1 MTDVCE
7 MNPQDPVELIRHL
20 ADRVAADHG
29 SAATDLAHA
38 VEALA
43 QESVELGTNDLL
55 DRGIQLIAEHTGAD
69 GAVVYRYDHDRVRV
83 VRRLRSGWSPRP
95 EELPSNW
102 FPWSLGQVSPTRFL
116 FVADSRNLPIGP
128 GASPVLGDIGVASC
142 VHLPVLERQTPVGAL
157 QLFWGEPLLAWDDEL
172 GPTLRNL
179 GRFMVARAKDPNVQ
193 FSLT

>member
-1 MTDVCE
+1 MTNVCA
-7 MNPQDPVELIRHL
+7 MTPQDPVELIRQL
-20 ADRVAADHG
+20 ANRVAVDTG
-29 SAATDLAHA
+29 SAAVDLASA

-43 QESVELGTNDLL
+43 HESVDLDTNQLL
-55 DRGIQLIAEHTGAD
+55 DRGIHLVAEHTGAD
-69 GAVVYRYDHDRVRV
+69 GAVLYRYDFDRVRV

-95 EELPSNW
+95 EELPSDW

-116 FVADSRNLPIGP
+116 FVSDSRNLPIGP

-157 QLFWGEPLLAWDDEL
+157 QLFWGEPLSAWDDQL

>member
-1 MTDVCE
+1 MTNVCA
-7 MNPQDPVELIRHL
+7 MNPQDPVELIRQL
-20 ADRVAADHG
+20 AERVAADTG
-29 SAATDLAHA
+29 SAAVDLASA

-43 QESVELGTNDLL
+43 HDSVDLDTNQLL
-55 DRGIQLIAEHTGAD
+55 DRGIRLVAEHTGAD
-69 GAVVYRYDHDRVRV
+69 GAVLYRYDFDRVRV

-95 EELPSNW
+95 EELPSDW

-116 FVADSRNLPIGP
+116 FVSDSRNLPIGP

-157 QLFWGEPLLAWDDEL
+157 QLFWGEPLSAWDDEL

>member
-1 MTDVCE
+1 MTNVCE
-7 MNPQDPVELIRHL
+7 MTPQDPVELIRQL
-20 ADRVAADHG
+20 ADRAAVETGSGAADLG
-29 SAATDLAHA
+29 RA

-43 QESVELGTNDLL
+43 QDSVEMSTNELL

-157 QLFWGEPLLAWDDEL
+157 QLFWGEPLSAWDDEL